1 MVNANMTDGQR
12 HAQEEAELKVSS
24 KSDQVY
30 FNPLVRLNVY
40 KSALYGSFSTEL
52 QSDDLMLVCVFFFNL
67 GIFYYPL
74 HVNAHNGIR
83 QQALPM

>member
-24 KSDQVY
+24 KSDQFY
-30 FNPLVRLNVY
+30 FNPRVRLNVY
-40 KSALYGSFSTEL
+40 KSALHGSFSTEL
-52 QSDDLMLVCVFFFNL
+52 HFDDDLMGVFFYL

-74 HVNAHNGIR
+74 HINAHNRIR

>member
-40 KSALYGSFSTEL
+40 KSALHGSFSTEL
-52 QSDDLMLVCVFFFNL
+52 HFDDYMGVFFF
-67 GIFYYPL
+67 I
-74 HVNAHNGIR
+74 
-83 QQALPM
+83 

>member
-40 KSALYGSFSTEL
+40 KSALYGSFSTE
-52 QSDDLMLVCVFFFNL
+52 QHSDDLMGACFFYL
-67 GIFYYPL
+67 I
-74 HVNAHNGIR
+74 
-83 QQALPM
+83 